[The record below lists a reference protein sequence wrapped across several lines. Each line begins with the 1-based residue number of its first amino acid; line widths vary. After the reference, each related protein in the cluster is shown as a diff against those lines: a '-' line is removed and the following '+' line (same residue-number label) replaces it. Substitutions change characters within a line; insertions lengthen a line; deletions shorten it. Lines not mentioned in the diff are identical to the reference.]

1 VVKNRV
7 PLFGFR
13 VDFTLLRA
21 QLLAI
26 QIGSPKSPQLP
37 QAQTSDKAVA
47 GVPLKS
53 FRMDFYEG
61 RSLLAVQ

>member
-1 VVKNRV
+1 VVKNKV

-21 QLLAI
+21 QHLAI
-26 QIGSPKSPQLP
+26 QIGSAKSPQLP

-47 GVPLKS
+47 GVPLKG
-53 FRMDFYEG
+53 FGMDLHEG